1 MTRKPKPETTE
12 NEAKMLQAIAAY
24 QKKEYK
30 DISDAA
36 AAFGVP
42 RTTLNHRINGRVSR
56 RVSLQQFQA
65 LTPAEERELE
75 RWISKLTIT
84 GFAPRH
90 ALVRQMAESI
100 RECRLHAVNDN
111 AMTCVEY
118 PPLGRDWVT
127 NFLERHP
134 HLKTVVGQTIES
146 SRIQGTLPNV
156 LKKWFDAFHNEVEI
170 DPEVLHENV
179 YNMDE
184 SGFSIGTIK
193 AGRVIINASIRSK
206 LQAQPGRQ
214 EWVTVV
220 ECICADGTM
229 ISPLVIFKGETLSTA
244 WVPASVAEDWRFSCN
259 MKGWTSNLHGVE
271 WLRRIFEPN
280 TRAKAN
286 GKPRVLICDGHDS
299 HVTGDFIQHC
309 TENNI
314 KLLVLPPHS
323 SHFTQPLDIGIFSPL
338 KEYMTQEISP
348 LVRTNVSQVHKVEWL
363 TAYVR
368 ARSRAFSINNITS
381 SWNGAGLVPFYPPKV
396 IRRVQPETPSPSCTP
411 PPTSNP
417 FENALLMSSPFDVPA
432 MQAANTALNQLV
444 AGGEYITTPARD
456 YIRRLTHQTERLRAR
471 NTILQEEKTNLE
483 QVVSARKRQASGKRG
498 VLAGHHLVTRP
509 ELLEGIRKKEL
520 ETRERRNKARRKGTK
535 QPAASLQISSREEE
549 EVLEQ
554 DETMVDED

>member
-1 MTRKPKPETTE
+1 MPRKPKPDTME

-24 QKKEYK
+24 RKKEYK
-30 DISDAA
+30 HISAAA
-36 AAFGVP
+36 AAFGVS
-42 RTTLNHRINGRVSR
+42 RTTLNNRVNGRVSR

-65 LTPAEERELE
+65 LAPAEERELE

-90 ALVRQMAESI
+90 PLVRQMAESI
-100 RECRLHAVNDN
+100 RKRRLRAVNDDT
-111 AMTCVEY
+111 MTRVEY

-127 NFLERHP
+127 NFLGRHP

-156 LKKWFDAFHNEVEI
+156 LKKWFDAFYEEVEI
-170 DPEVLHENV
+170 DPEVLLENV

-259 MKGWTSNLHGVE
+259 TKGWTSNLHGVE
-271 WLRRIFEPN
+271 WLRRIFEPS
-280 TRAKAN
+280 TRAKAD
-286 GKPRVLICDGHDS
+286 GKSRVLICDGHDS

-309 TENNI
+309 MENNI
-314 KLLVLPPHS
+314 KLLILPPHS

-338 KEYMTQEISP
+338 KEYMTQEIDP
-348 LVRTNVSQVHKVEWL
+348 LVRTNVPQVQKVEWL

-368 ARSRAFSINNITS
+368 ARSRAFSTNNIRS
-381 SWNGAGLVPFYPPKV
+381 SWNGAGLVPFHPQKV
-396 IRRVQPETPSPSCTP
+396 IRRIRPETPPPSCTP
-411 PPTSNP
+411 SSPSNP

-444 AGGEYITTPARD
+444 ASGESITTPARD
-456 YIRRLTHQTERLRAR
+456 YIRRLTHQTERLQTR
-471 NTILQEEKTNLE
+471 NTILQEEKTNIE
-483 QVVSARKRQASGKRG
+483 RVVSARKRQASGKRG

-509 ELLEGIRKKEL
+509 ELLEG
-520 ETRERRNKARRKGTK
+520 
-535 QPAASLQISSREEE
+535 
-549 EVLEQ
+549 
-554 DETMVDED
+554 